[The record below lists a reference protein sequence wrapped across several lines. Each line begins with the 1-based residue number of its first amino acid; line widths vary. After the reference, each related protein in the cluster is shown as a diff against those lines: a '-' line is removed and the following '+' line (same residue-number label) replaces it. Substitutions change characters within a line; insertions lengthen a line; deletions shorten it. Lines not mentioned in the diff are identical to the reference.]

1 MCGIVGQYARNQC
14 NRPVVERMAAAI
26 LHRGPDHTGMHEDGP
41 FCFAMNRL
49 SIIDLAGG
57 NQPMHSKDGAI
68 SLIYNGEIYNYREL
82 RAELA
87 DKIEFHTSSDTEVVL
102 NGYSIWGE
110 EVFARLNGIFAVAI
124 WHRLSRELLLARDPM
139 GVKPLYIFQDQDSF
153 YFSSEL
159 KSFSV
164 CGLVNRADA
173 TAIAQFL
180 CTAYV
185 FHPYTAL
192 EGVRQVEPGSLMR
205 IDANLQC
212 HMREFRGLPAYR
224 AQPARSVEDW
234 RCLARQ
240 QILKAVLRQT
250 VSDVPYGLLLSSG
263 VDSMMIL
270 AALHQHGL
278 TQRLQTYTVTYENES
293 FAEHRSVERLAG
305 DWGFSNER
313 VTLTGET
320 VKERLPSLFH
330 AFDNLELLPTC
341 AAIHEVSRMAG
352 QVNRVLLAGNGGDEI
367 FLGYP
372 TYRATNIILRSPLIG
387 LFTTGLRPIAQLAP
401 VSDDYLTTAER
412 IRRFILAAESD
423 PIASHMSWRHIF
435 TRSDLREILAKPLI
449 AELDQLF
456 APQRQFFE
464 EAEKKGYHGLAK
476 YSYADLRTWLLDHSL
491 MMWDKAGMNASA
503 EIRVPL
509 LDLELVDFAL
519 AMPVEVRGTRPGSKS
534 FARALFA
541 DVLPSYITDLP
552 KKGFQAPVATWLRGP
567 LGSTFR
573 QLTDALPAT
582 FVRPSSIEQLWRDF
596 HDRTQDNSLKLWVL
610 GSLAGWAAAHKVDL
624 GCGAMTGCSR

>member
-1 MCGIVGQYARNQC
+1 MCGIVGEYARSRC
-14 NRPVVERMAAAI
+14 NRPRVERMAAAI
-26 LHRGPDHTGMHEDGP
+26 RHRGPDHTGVHEDGR

-57 NQPMHSKDGAI
+57 NQPMHSQNGAF

-87 DKIEFHTSSDTEVVL
+87 DKIEFHTASDTEVIL

-110 EVFARLNGIFAVAI
+110 SVFSRLNGIFALAI
-124 WHRLSRELLLARDPM
+124 WNRFSRELLLVRDPM
-139 GVKPLYIFQDQDSF
+139 GVKPLYIFQGQDGF

-159 KSFSV
+159 KSLTV
-164 CGLVNRADA
+164 CGLANRADA

-185 FHPYTAL
+185 FHPHTAL
-192 EGVRQVEPGSLMR
+192 EGVKQLEPGNLMR
-205 IDANLQC
+205 IDANLQW
-212 HMREFRGLPAYR
+212 HTRKFRGLPAYR
-224 AQPARSVEDW
+224 VQPPRSVEEW
-234 RCLARQ
+234 RCRARQ
-240 QILKAVLRQT
+240 QILKAVVRQT

-263 VDSMMIL
+263 VDSMMVL
-270 AALHQHGL
+270 AALREHGL
-278 TQRLQTYTVTYENES
+278 AQRLQTYTVTYENET
-293 FAEHRSVERLAG
+293 FAEHRSVERLAA

-320 VKERLPSLFH
+320 VKQRLPALFH

-341 AAIHEVSRMAG
+341 AAIYEVSRKAG

-372 TYRATNIILRSPLIG
+372 TYRATNIILRSPLLG
-387 LFTTGLRPIAQLAP
+387 LFIARLRPIAQFAP

-423 PIASHMSWRHIF
+423 PTASHMSWRHIF
-435 TRSDLREILAKPLI
+435 TQNDLREIFVNPLI
-449 AELDQLF
+449 AQLDQLF
-456 APQRQFFE
+456 EPQRRFFE
-464 EAEKKGYHGLAK
+464 EAEVKGYRGLAK
-476 YSYADLRTWLLDHSL
+476 YSYADLRTWLLDHGL

-509 LDLELVDFAL
+509 LDLELLDFVL
-519 AMPVEVRGTRPGSKS
+519 AMPVEVRGARAGSKS

-541 DVLPSYITDLP
+541 DVLPSYITELP

-573 QLTDALPAT
+573 QLTDSLPTT
-582 FVRPSSIEQLWRDF
+582 FVRPSLIERLWRDF
-596 HDRTQDNSLKLWVL
+596 HDRTRDNALKLWVL

-624 GCGAMTGCSR
+624 GC